1 MAFCLS
7 DLPDDVLQRIL
18 SFVPTTDAAST
29 SVLSRRWR
37 GLWPTPA
44 RAVIL
49 DTRSYGHRR
58 DVPTADTFFHGAG
71 AALAAHGRVRS
82 LAVHVEAYEHDVDR
96 FMSRMNHCPRRNNH
110 RRDDGRYVA
119 GEVLGHPACLG
130 VEELTVSAT
139 LPSGSSSPE
148 TMTARYRACL
158 RKSDEQKIT
167 NERQHVGL
175 YKLSLGSIPSVAL
188 QVLHIDNCRDLRP
201 PPPATAAFPSLIAVR
216 LRRTAVSLFTLR
228 EMIAASPQLNS
239 LRLEHVYITSKVCRP
254 DDDKDGNSN
263 YGSGRYSGYGYN
275 NNNYKDDP
283 DPKTDADRVQ
293 TLSCGAGVATL
304 VLLNC
309 TCNREFT
316 IQLDF
321 PGLQSFRYRGYVD
334 RFALKSP
341 PPDLQRA
348 DLHFLDNSGWI
359 EDTVTCQRFW
369 VFMKNVSNTKFL
381 KLKLGFA
388 IGDIAIAGKKKRH
401 RGLLCDALLGNL
413 ERLEVEGKYNPGS
426 DVAVTIGNLL
436 QCCPVVRDLRLKLNT
451 VDRDSRRGPRSNER
465 FTTTSLERK
474 SELDARKSAGHF
486 ARRRNLEV
494 CLGGEGDSDDPCEA
508 ADIPGL
514 SDKCF
519 NFNCLRGSLRRVSL
533 QFRMHKKSNIFGTQL
548 VKFFAEK
555 TVGLEEMYID
565 DGNRKMCEHINRKV
579 AGRAPNTSTQP
590 ISEYQVSKGIS
601 QRLYGA
607 SQLNSE
613 PHTAKQ
619 EATGT
624 SFRILA
630 LER

>member
-18 SFVPTTDAAST
+18 SFVPTKDAAST

-49 DTRSYGHRR
+49 DTRSYAHRR
-58 DVPTADTFFHGAG
+58 DVPAAGAFFHGAG

-82 LAVHVEAYEHDVDR
+82 LAVHVEAYEHDVER
-96 FMSRMNHCPRRNNH
+96 FMSRMNHSPGRNNH

-130 VEELTVSAT
+130 VEELTVSAK

-148 TMTARYRACL
+148 TMTAR
-158 RKSDEQKIT
+158 DEQKVT
-167 NERQHVGL
+167 SERQYVGL
-175 YKLSLGSIPSVAL
+175 DLS
-188 QVLHIDNCRDLRP
+188 P
-201 PPPATAAFPSLIAVR
+201 PPPATAAFPSIMAVR
-216 LRRTAVSLFTLR
+216 LQRTAVLLFTLR

-239 LRLEHVYITSKVCRP
+239 LRLKHVYITSKVCLP

-283 DPKTDADRVQ
+283 DPKTDADR
-293 TLSCGAGVATL
+293 
-304 VLLNC
+304 
-309 TCNREFT
+309 
-316 IQLDF
+316 
-321 PGLQSFRYRGYVD
+321 
-334 RFALKSP
+334 
-341 PPDLQRA
+341 
-348 DLHFLDNSGWI
+348 
-359 EDTVTCQRFW
+359 RFW
-369 VFMKNVSNTKFL
+369 VFMKNMSNTKFL

-401 RGLLCDALLGNL
+401 RVLLCDALLGNL
-413 ERLEVEGKYNPGS
+413 ERLEVEGQYNPGS

-451 VDRDSRRGPRSNER
+451 
-465 FTTTSLERK
+465 
-474 SELDARKSAGHF
+474 SAGHF

-514 SDKCF
+514 SDKCLS
-519 NFNCLRGSLRRVSL
+519 FNCLRGSLRRVSL
-533 QFRMHKKSNIFGTQL
+533 QFRMDKKSNIFGTQL

-555 TVGLEEMYID
+555 TVGLEEMHID

-579 AGRAPNTSTQP
+579 GGRRRRSPSTSTARTQRGFMYRPDWTDGCLTSVHGRAPPPGNPPVFAATS
-590 ISEYQVSKGIS
+590 G
-601 QRLYGA
+601 
-607 SQLNSE
+607 
-613 PHTAKQ
+613 
-619 EATGT
+619 
-624 SFRILA
+624 
-630 LER
+630 